1 MTQDKELRTKD
12 GKIVIPEGMTII
24 FDESPTAFKDLESVR
39 AAIRQIAGVKQVLFR
54 YKEEPK

>member
-24 FDESPTAFKDLESVR
+24 FDEYQSGRQYVR
-39 AAIRQIAGVKQVLFR
+39 LQG
-54 YKEEPK
+54 